1 MDKQRNRTIFYLSFY
16 EAIEKSEDVFT
27 DDDCLALYRAIFKYA
42 FYGETPTFNGAKKM
56 AWKLIE
62 PNLAADRQRFL
73 NGINGG
79 APKGNTNAKKQPR
92 NNRETT
98 DPIKEREIEDRE
110 KENEENEII
119 EKSDKKKS
127 SSKKFIKPTLDEIK
141 AYIEEKSLEVDAER
155 FLDYY
160 ESIGWKVGRNSMKDW
175 KATLR
180 NWNRKDNNGTGSGMK
195 SKHEPRFTH

>member
-98 DPIKEREIEDRE
+98 DTIKEREIEDRE

-119 EKSDKKKS
+119 EKSNKKKS
-127 SSKKFIKPTLDEIK
+127 SSIKFEKPTLEEIK
-141 AYIEEKSLEVDAER
+141 AYIEEKNLEVDAER

-160 ESIGWKVGRNSMKDW
+160 ESNGWKVGRNSMKDW

-180 NWNRKDNNGTGSGMK
+180 NWGRKDSTGTTSRTG
-195 SKHEPRFTH
+195 SKHEPQFTH

>member
-27 DDDCLALYRAIFKYA
+27 NDDCLALYRAIFQYA
-42 FYGETPTFNGAKKM
+42 FYGEVPTFTGAKKM

-73 NGINGG
+73 NGLNGG
-79 APKGNTNAKKQPR
+79 APKGNANAKKQPR

-110 KENEENEII
+110 KENEEEII